1 MILSEKVDSLFAK
14 WYNRIMYIHRTLEE
28 TVPQNVCSIDKLYS
42 TYSYFYSKDF
52 IFCGEYHTPWELVF
66 IYSGNVIIETP
77 EYKVTLSKNQA
88 FLHSPNEKHKIR
100 ANNTC
105 CSVFIYSF
113 DCACDKIYDI
123 AHKPLTLTP
132 ALINSLLIAVEEGL
146 SVLAGKNHIP
156 IRNLPI
162 KFGGGQVIKNTLE
175 LTLISLIRTYAF
187 GEEGKTIKT
196 QFSKNR
202 IVNLVVEYL
211 EEHVQD
217 KLVLN
222 ELAQSMGYSA
232 SHLSAI
238 FHKETGISI
247 KSYFNKLR
255 IDAAK
260 ELLTKQ
266 TMSIQQISDYLN
278 FDSVQYFSLRFKKET
293 GLSPSQ
299 YISYLKAQ
307 PYYHTSL

>member
-1 MILSEKVDSLFAK
+1 
-14 WYNRIMYIHRTLEE
+14 MYIHRTLEA
-28 TVPQNVCSIDKLYS
+28 TSPKNVCSIDRLYS

-52 IFCGEYHTPWELVF
+52 VFCGEYHTPWELVF

-113 DCACDKIYDI
+113 DCSCEEIYTI

-132 ALINSLLIAVEEGL
+132 SLINFLLIAVEEGL
-146 SVLAGKNHIP
+146 SALAGKNHIP
-156 IRNLPI
+156 IRNLPV
-162 KFGGGQVIKNTLE
+162 KFASSQVIKNTLE
-175 LTLISLIRTYAF
+175 LTLISLIRSNTF
-187 GEEGKTIKT
+187 GDENKTISSQT
-196 QFSKNR
+196 SKNR
-202 IVNLVVEYL
+202 VVNQVVEYL
-211 EEHVQD
+211 QEHVQE
-217 KLVLN
+217 KILLN
-222 ELAQSMGYSA
+222 EVAQSFGYSA

-238 FHKETGISI
+238 FHKETGLSI

-255 IDAAK
+255 IDVAK
-260 ELLTKQ
+260 ELLSKQ
-266 TMSIQQISDYLN
+266 NMSIQQISDYLD

-293 GLSPSQ
+293 GMSPSQ

-307 PYYHTSL
+307 PYHHASL